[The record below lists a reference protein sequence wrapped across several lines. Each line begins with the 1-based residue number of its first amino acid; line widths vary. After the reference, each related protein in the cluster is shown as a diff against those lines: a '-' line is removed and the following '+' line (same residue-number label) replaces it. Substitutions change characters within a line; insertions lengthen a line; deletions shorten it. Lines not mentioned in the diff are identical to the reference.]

1 MTKTSVTLLALA
13 AALAL
18 SACGKQDAPHAAAE
32 GEADAHA
39 ASSSAGLPAGN
50 AENGRKLANEGIN
63 GGASCVSCHGADGN
77 APIIETYPK
86 IGGQHQ
92 DYLAKALRDYR
103 SGARK
108 NPVMGAMAQPLSAQD
123 IDNVTAYYAKQPG
136 ALASRY

>member
-1 MTKTSVTLLALA
+1 MNTIRIAVVAAALA
-13 AALAL
+13 AAGAAGAADLEA
-18 SACGKQDAPHAAAE
+18 GKAKAQEVCQA
-32 GEADAHA
+32 
-39 ASSSAGLPAGN
+39 
-50 AENGRKLANEGIN
+50 
-63 GGASCVSCHGADGN
+63 CHGMDGQSP
-77 APIIETYPK
+77 ASPDYPK